1 MSSGHLLL
9 QLGEDVLAVGVFP
22 QGGDVR
28 PDLVHQD
35 LPLQIRICLKYLLFF
50 SLWKTMNVS
59 AEKWQVLLQNMS

>member
-35 LPLQIRICLKYLLFF
+35 LPLQTRICFKYL
-50 SLWKTMNVS
+50 
-59 AEKWQVLLQNMS
+59 